1 MEAVFKID
9 ALKGCASKE
18 DTCAHFKA
26 DIQASVDAESSGSTS
41 TVSLDKCKYFLKI
54 LNKDSIRCL
63 TALTLIV

>member
-26 DIQASVDAESSGSTS
+26 DIQASVDAESSESTN
-41 TVSLDKCKYFLKI
+41 TVSLDKCKSAIFSKFRTKI
-54 LNKDSIRCL
+54 
-63 TALTLIV
+63 TPVV